1 MVTGKDIA
9 LSINFKKEKKSPTN
23 TLRFHLKKI
32 YKKQREN
39 QTQSKQK
46 EVNNNDVMEHKNN
59 RKKKSV
65 KPKGHSFRSSSK
77 LTNLDSSIRKK
88 TQIINI
94 KNKKGNITM
103 NWRLTRDTM
112 NNFMTIN

>member
-9 LSINFKKEKKSPTN
+9 LNINFKKEKKSRTN

-46 EVNNNDVMEHKNN
+46 EVNNNDVMEHKKIE
-59 RKKKSV
+59 KK
-65 KPKGHSFRSSSK
+65 
-77 LTNLDSSIRKK
+77 N
-88 TQIINI
+88 Q
-94 KNKKGNITM
+94 
-103 NWRLTRDTM
+103 
-112 NNFMTIN
+112 